1 MTYNKKTFCIHP
13 WKGLTVNNA
22 NNSVRVCC
30 MSVQDIPNASLKTNT
45 MEEISNNE
53 WLQGLRNSL
62 QYGIRHKNCKAC
74 WEEEDAGMTSKRQRD
89 TDFDAP
95 LPDTTVSILDL
106 KLGNLCNLKCRIC
119 NPYNSSKW
127 FQEWADVR
135 VDSSSLSHFTE
146 NIKSIKTLWDDDSK
160 IWDNLEA
167 AMPNVTHMELYGGE
181 PFLIKRLWELL
192 AFTKQAGNSK
202 NISIHFNTNGSV
214 SLTDEQWSILQ
225 EFKAVDF
232 QVSLDDVGARHSY
245 QRHPSDWNVVREN
258 VLKFKSVPWLKMNTN
273 ITISMYNLYYIDES
287 SQQIFDEFGTDVYFN
302 QLHRPDTLSITHLSP
317 EIKSILV
324 DKMKNAR
331 AFKRDIDNTLNRVA
345 TDPNPE
351 LVKKFLQET
360 EIHDKYRNE
369 SFSAT
374 FPEWYELLMK
384 HYG

>member
-1 MTYNKKTFCIHP
+1 
-13 WKGLTVNNA
+13 
-22 NNSVRVCC
+22 
-30 MSVQDIPNASLKTNT
+30 
-45 MEEISNNE
+45 
-53 WLQGLRNSL
+53 
-62 QYGIRHKNCKAC
+62 
-74 WEEEDAGMTSKRQRD
+74 
-89 TDFDAP
+89 
-95 LPDTTVSILDL
+95 
-106 KLGNLCNLKCRIC
+106 
-119 NPYNSSKW
+119 
-127 FQEWADVR
+127 
-135 VDSSSLSHFTE
+135 
-146 NIKSIKTLWDDDSK
+146 
-160 IWDNLEA
+160 
-167 AMPNVTHMELYGGE
+167 
-181 PFLIKRLWELL
+181 
-192 AFTKQAGNSK
+192 
-202 NISIHFNTNGSV
+202 
-214 SLTDEQWSILQ
+214 
-225 EFKAVDF
+225 
-232 QVSLDDVGARHSY
+232 
-245 QRHPSDWNVVREN
+245 
-258 VLKFKSVPWLKMNTN
+258 VPWLKMNTN

>member
-1 MTYNKKTFCIHP
+1 
-13 WKGLTVNNA
+13 
-22 NNSVRVCC
+22 

-53 WLQGLRNSL
+53 WLQGLRHSL

-232 QVSLDDVGARHSY
+232 QVSLDDVGARHTY